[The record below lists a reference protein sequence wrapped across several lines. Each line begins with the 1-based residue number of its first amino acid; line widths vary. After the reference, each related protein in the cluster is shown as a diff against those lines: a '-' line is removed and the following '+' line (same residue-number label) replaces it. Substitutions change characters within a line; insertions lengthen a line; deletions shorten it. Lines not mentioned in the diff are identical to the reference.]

1 MTTREEFLEAMA
13 RYTLAIATPPYN
25 GVETGNALISAY
37 DAQAARVT
45 ELEAALKLLEWN
57 GHSDAGLDWCSQC
70 GAPRILGHDEDCC
83 IGMLLEHKEAGR

>member
-37 DAQAARVT
+37 DAQAARIA
-45 ELEAALKLLEWN
+45 ELEAALVRISTYDLER
-57 GHSDAGLDWCSQC
+57 HDPLSDCALRQWEKQ
-70 GAPRILGHDEDCC
+70 A
-83 IGMLLEHKEAGR
+83 LEHKEV